1 VEEIMNFKR
10 LEKNLIDNIKEAQLK
25 LGFENRPMS
34 LNYMSSSLKHLLEDE
49 ATDDVLQAFSKYAE
63 AKLGKLSFGRIKN
76 GVCITIP
83 VEGTA
88 YVNSLGGY
96 EFLGELVEKVR
107 NHASLEQVMAVF
119 RHFSANV
126 AVEEIDNGEF
136 DLLAYFP
143 DETPDEYYYCLTAE
157 PCMNG
162 GCHAMYHRFIREDYE
177 EIFVNA

>member
-1 VEEIMNFKR
+1 MNFKR

-88 YVNSLGGY
+88 YVNSLDGY

-143 DETPDEYYYCLTAE
+143 DEIPDEYYYCLTAE

>member
-1 VEEIMNFKR
+1 MNFKR
-10 LEKNLIDNIKEAQLK
+10 LEKNLLDNIKEAQLK

-34 LNYMSSSLKHLLEDE
+34 LNYMWTSLGNLLGEE
-49 ATDDVLQAFSKYAE
+49 VTDDVLQAFSEYA
-63 AKLGKLSFGRIKN
+63 APKLGKLSFGKIKN

-83 VEGTA
+83 AEGTA
-88 YVNSLGGY
+88 YVNGLGGY

-107 NHASLEQVMAVF
+107 NHASLEEVMAVF
-119 RHFSANV
+119 RHFSADV
-126 AVEEIDNGEF
+126 VFEEINNGEF